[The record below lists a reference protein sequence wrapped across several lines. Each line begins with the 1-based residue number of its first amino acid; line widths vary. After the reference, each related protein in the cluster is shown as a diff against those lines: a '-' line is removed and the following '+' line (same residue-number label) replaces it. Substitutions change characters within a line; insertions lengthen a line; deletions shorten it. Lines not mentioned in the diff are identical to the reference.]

1 MVLKLVIALV
11 SAAPLFVSAAP
22 FPGESLLRPQ
32 SGKFWSQR
40 GFTLGTAGTSWKL
53 DEKSTL
59 GPLDWREVHA
69 QLEGATYSH
78 AQFPTARLRVEVEDL
93 KGKATLESYTKRWV
107 KDYYQYG
114 FKILANKPMKLNGVP
129 TVVYD
134 LLSRTQDVQIRQII
148 QVNRGRAVVLTCS
161 DERLNFAKSVPACNS
176 IAGKLEWS
184 ELSPTKTTKVR

>member
-1 MVLKLVIALV
+1 MVQKCFLIFALLAPP
-11 SAAPLFVSAAP
+11 AAAWSAP

-32 SGKFWSQR
+32 SGRFWLQR
-40 GFTLGTAGTSWKL
+40 GFKLGTAGTAWRL
-53 DEKSTL
+53 DEKAG

-69 QLEGATYSH
+69 QLDGVTYSH

-93 KGKATLESYTKRWV
+93 KGKATLENYTKRWV

-134 LLSRTQDVQIRQII
+134 LLSRNQDVQIRQII
-148 QVNRGRAVVLTCS
+148 QVHRGRAVVLTCS
-161 DERLNFAKSVPACNS
+161 DERVNFAKSVPACNA
-176 IAGKLEWS
+176 IAGKIEWTA
-184 ELSPTKTTKVR
+184 PAKTKL